1 MTSFGDAML
10 QAAKQFSF
18 EQRKEIWRKD
28 PALWVQERLV
38 KNGRSMYLW
47 SKQAEIGRSIV
58 ENKRTVVKSSN
69 GVGKSFLAALLV
81 CWWVDVHPVGKAL
94 VVTTAPTYDQVTRI
108 LWRYIRMI
116 HAKYKL
122 PGKVLE
128 TNEWKINGVLVGFGR
143 KPDDNDIS
151 SFQGFHEDYVLAIAD
166 EAGGISDTLYTGLEA
181 ITTND
186 YARVLCIGNPDNRG
200 TQFHRTFTN
209 KDAPWTKF
217 TISAYDTPSF
227 TKEKVPADI
236 AKGLTSKNWVED
248 RIKDWGKEDPRY
260 FAKVL
265 GEFPDH
271 SENTLFSQTT
281 IAKGIDT
288 NIDADADEPTILGV
302 DVARFGVDKTTVYI
316 YQNGHLRLLDAWG
329 QTNTEE
335 TANRV
340 LQLAFDNDADEV
352 RVDGVGIGAG
362 VVDKL
367 AARSEDRFITISM
380 VGNGPT
386 PDNAKWFNS
395 RAYWY
400 DNLRQRMADGEIDI
414 DPDDKALKEEL
425 EIIQYHF
432 DNPRS
437 VLQIESKKEMRK
449 RGVKS
454 PDYADA
460 AIYASANL
468 MIQPTDPMASLG
480 IGDML
485 EMTLMDVFGSDF
497 NKESTISI
505 Y

>member
-1 MTSFGDAML
+1 MTSFGDAL
-10 QAAKQFSF
+10 FAASKEFSR
-18 EQRKEIWRKD
+18 EQRKDVWRKD

-38 KNGRSMYLW
+38 KNGKGMYLW
-47 SKQAEIGRSIV
+47 SKQAEVAQSIV

-81 CWWVDVHPVGKAL
+81 CWWIDVHPVGKAL

-209 KDAPWTKF
+209 AQAPWTKF

-227 TKEKVPADI
+227 TKEKVPSDI
-236 AKGLTSKNWVED
+236 AKGLTSKKWVED
-248 RIKDWGKEDPRY
+248 RVKDWGKDDPRY

-281 IAKGIDT
+281 IGKGIDT
-288 NIDADADEPTILGV
+288 QIEEDFDEYTVMGV
-302 DVARFGVDKTTVYI
+302 DVARFGTDKTTVYL
-316 YQNGHLRLLDAWG
+316 YRGGRLRLLDAWG
-329 QTNTEE
+329 QVNTEE
-335 TANRV
+335 TANKII
-340 LQLAFDNDADEV
+340 QLAFEHDVNEV
-352 RVDGVGIGAG
+352 RIDGVGIGAG
-362 VVDKL
+362 VVDKVSTRSD
-367 AARSEDRFITISM
+367 ARFLTISM
-380 VGNGPT
+380 IGNGPT
-386 PDNAKWFNS
+386 PDNAKWLNS

-400 DNLRQRMADGEIDI
+400 DDLRQRMADGLIDI
-414 DPDDKALKEEL
+414 DPLDRLLKEEL

-432 DNPRS
+432 DNPRA

-460 AIYASANL
+460 AIYAAANL
-468 MIQPTDPMASLG
+468 ALDPHDPMATLNVG
-480 IGDML
+480 ETFEMGL
-485 EMTLMDVFGSDF
+485 EQVFGMEYAR
-497 NKESTISI
+497 ESQISP

>member
-1 MTSFGDAML
+1 MSSFSDAL
-10 QAAKQFSF
+10 FAASKEFSH
-18 EQRKEIWRKD
+18 EQRKDVWRKN
-28 PALWVQERLV
+28 PALWVQERLM
-38 KNGRSMYLW
+38 KNGKGMYLW
-47 SKQAEIGRSIV
+47 SKQAEVAQSV
-58 ENKRTVVKSSN
+58 VDNKRTVVKSSN

-116 HAKYKL
+116 HSKYKL

-186 YARVLCIGNPDNRG
+186 YARILCIGNPDNRG

-209 KDAPWTKF
+209 AEAPWTKF
-217 TISAYDTPSF
+217 TISAYDTPAF

-236 AKGLTSKNWVED
+236 AKGLTAKKWVED
-248 RIKDWGKEDPRY
+248 RIKDWGKDDPRY
-260 FAKVL
+260 AAKVL

-281 IAKGIDT
+281 LAKAIDE
-288 NIDADADEPTILGV
+288 NIEIDFDDYKVMGV
-302 DVARFGVDKTTVYI
+302 DVARFGTDKTTVYL
-316 YQNGHLRLLDAWG
+316 YQGGNLRLLDAWG
-329 QTNTEE
+329 QKNTEE

-340 LQLAFDNDADEV
+340 LQLAFENDVDEV
-352 RVDGVGIGAG
+352 RIDGVGIGAG
-362 VVDKL
+362 VVDKVST
-367 AARSEDRFITISM
+367 RSEDRFITISM
-380 VGNGPT
+380 IGNGPT
-386 PDNAKWFNS
+386 PDNAKWLNS

-400 DNLRQRMADGEIDI
+400 DDLRQRMSDGEIDM
-414 DPDDKALKEEL
+414 DPLDRALKEEL

-432 DNPRS
+432 DNPRA

-449 RGVKS
+449 RGIKS

-460 AIYASANL
+460 AVYASANL
-468 MIQPTDPMASLG
+468 TIDPTDPISQLKVGEVFELG
-480 IGDML
+480 L
-485 EMTLMDVFGSDF
+485 ESIFGAEYER
-497 NKESTISI
+497 ESVISI

>member
-1 MTSFGDAML
+1 MTSFGDAL
-10 QAAKQFSF
+10 LGAAKHFSF
-18 EQRKEIWRKD
+18 EQRKDVWRKD

-38 KNGRSMYLW
+38 KNGKGMYLW
-47 SKQAEIGRSIV
+47 SKQAEVAMSV
-58 ENKRTVVKSSN
+58 VNNKRTVVKSSN
-69 GVGKSFLAALLV
+69 GVGKSFLAAVLV
-81 CWWVDVHPVGKAL
+81 CWWIDVHPVGKAL

-116 HAKYKL
+116 HSTYKL

-209 KDAPWTKF
+209 ADAPWTKF

-248 RIKDWGKEDPRY
+248 RIKDWGKDDPRY

-288 NIDADADEPTILGV
+288 EIEKDADEPVILGC
-302 DVARFGVDKTTVYI
+302 DIARFGVDKTTVYI
-316 YQNGHLRLLDAWG
+316 YQNGNLRMLDAWG

-335 TANRV
+335 TANRI
-340 LQLAFDNDADEV
+340 LQLAFENDADEV
-352 RVDGVGIGAG
+352 RIDGVGIGAG
-362 VVDKL
+362 VLDKV
-367 AARSEDRFITISM
+367 ATRSEDRFLTISM

-386 PDNAKWFNS
+386 PDNAKWLNS

-414 DPDDKALKEEL
+414 DALDRNLKEEL

-432 DNPRS
+432 DNPRA

-460 AIYASANL
+460 AIYAAAKLN
-468 MIQPTDPMASLG
+468 IDPTDPMAKLG
-480 IGDML
+480 VGDLVDLGL
-485 EMTLMDVFGSDF
+485 EDIFGADYA
-497 NKESTISI
+497 NESVISI